1 MNFQFF
7 GERQRKRERER
18 EREREGRQ
26 RTMDI
31 PGKLGAKAEGRVKE
45 YRRGEGWEEDGR
57 DGNTGGIIL

>member
-7 GERQRKRERER
+7 GER

-26 RTMDI
+26 RTMEI